1 MDLICIYSNFLM
13 FLLLAVNG
21 MMISPLSPHGRQY
34 SPSPLGQHSP
44 VRTPSPVTPSLAQ
57 QSPVTP
63 SLAQQSPVGES
74 TPSTEIRDPQERRP
88 SDL

>member
-13 FLLLAVNG
+13 FLLLAVNATTIG
-21 MMISPLSPHGRQY
+21 PLSPYGRQY
-34 SPSPLGQHSP
+34 SSTPLGQHSP
-44 VRTPSPVTPSLAQ
+44 VGTPSPATS
-57 QSPVTP
+57 

-74 TPSTEIRDPQERRP
+74 TPSMGIRDPQEQRP